1 LIVANITAEVARMML
16 MVSLPA
22 DPAAITAPT
31 RVIPDMAF
39 DPDMRG
45 VCKVAGT
52 LDIISIP
59 KKIDKINIKARN
71 ISVVGSMYF
80 PYLLKFF
87 IISL

>member
-1 LIVANITAEVARMML
+1 
-16 MVSLPA
+16 
-22 DPAAITAPT
+22 
-31 RVIPDMAF
+31 MAF

-52 LDIISIP
+52 LDIISKP

-71 ISVVGSMYF
+71 ISVVGSMSF